1 MQQVQVIP
9 ISKIIPNPDNPRTV
23 TDDKFKKLVKSLT
36 DFPEML
42 EKRPLICVTTASG
55 KYMVL
60 GGNQRLKAA
69 QRANIKQLPVLL
81 ADEWSEKKRKEF
93 IVKDNVNFGEFD
105 WETLQTDW
113 NEGQLIEWGLELPDG
128 GLPFGSDID
137 YSEKNKEID
146 VSDFADEMTIKLK
159 YTEAEYWQVK
169 EALAKIA
176 ATPER
181 AVFNLLCL

>member
-55 KYMVL
+55 KFMVL

-69 QRANIKQLPVLL
+69 IKAGIKQLPVML
-81 ADEWSEKKRKEF
+81 ADDWSEEKRQEF
-93 IVKDNVNFGEFD
+93 VVKDNLNFGD
-105 WETLQTDW
+105 WSWELLKTDW
-113 NEGQLIEWGLELPDG
+113 NEEQLIEWGLEMPEDEQ
-128 GLPFGSDID
+128 PFENVN
-137 YSEKNKEID
+137 YSGKNKEID
-146 VSDFADEMTIKLK
+146 VSEFKDEMTIKLT
-159 YTEAEYWQVK
+159 YTETEYWQVK

-176 ATPER
+176 ATPEQ
-181 AVFNLLCL
+181 AIFSLLNL